1 MMSFRTVE
9 QGIGAIQ
16 AGNLDEGA
24 RLLRIALKD
33 PELTGGIRAITCLWL
48 AETTID
54 PNTKRTYYNEALA
67 AAPDDPEIRHRVERW
82 FAAQLPTP
90 PSAPPATPPQP
101 AVTAPPQGNYNPQPA
116 TPPQPNTLPGM
127 PAQPAQPVYSP
138 GSIPAAHATPPVSI
152 PGFGTLPPSNI
163 GHYRIAGVIGG
174 PNGAGTAFFVL
185 PEGIL
190 ATTRY
195 VVGGL
200 ERVTVELETG
210 YQVPGRIVRSFPELD
225 LALIVVQ
232 QPVSDILPVT
242 PLPRIP
248 EETPLIAMDYKGQ
261 TARGSLRTTRRIL
274 SPHWFPTTI
283 TQAPDAGGSPVF
295 DDNRY
300 LVGML
305 TRNISASSANLYG
318 IHITGIMRAVEAYK
332 QDIAQ
337 GRQVYCP
344 TCGSLSKAAA
354 AGGHYCETCGGLM
367 PQAGNLRRGWRD
379 PGSMF
384 YYEQNR
390 IPCRHCSANA
400 GFYQGRC
407 LRCGREQT

>member
-1 MMSFRTVE
+1 MSFRYVE

-16 AGNLDEGA
+16 AGNLDEGV

-33 PELTGGIRAITCLWL
+33 PELTGGIRAIACLWL
-48 AETTID
+48 AETTTD
-54 PNTKRTYYNEALA
+54 PNTKRAYYDAALA

-82 FAAQLPTP
+82 LAAQLPTP
-90 PSAPPATPPQP
+90 PTSAPTVTPPPQP
-101 AVTAPPQGNYNPQPA
+101 AVTVTPQVDFSPPPT
-116 TPPQPNTLPGM
+116 TPPPPGTLPGM
-127 PAQPAQPVYSP
+127 PAQPAYS
-138 GSIPAAHATPPVSI
+138 TPPTTI

-185 PEGIL
+185 HEGIL
-190 ATTRY
+190 VTTRY
-195 VVGGL
+195 VVGSL

-210 YQVPGRIVRSFPELD
+210 YQIPGRVVRSFPELD

-248 EETPLIAMDYKGQ
+248 EETPLMAMAYNGQ
-261 TARGSLRTTRRIL
+261 SVRGSLRTTKRIL

-283 TQAPDAGGSPVF
+283 TQPPDAGGNPVF

-305 TRNISASSANLYG
+305 TRNASASSANLYG
-318 IHITGIMRAVEAYK
+318 IHISGIMRAVETYK

-337 GRQVYCP
+337 GKLVYCP
-344 TCGSLSKAAA
+344 TCGDLSKAAA
-354 AGGHYCETCGGLM
+354 NGGHYCETCGGLM
-367 PQAGNLRRGWRD
+367 PQAGNLRRNWHD
-379 PGSMF
+379 TTNTL
-384 YYEQNR
+384 YHEQNR
-390 IPCRHCSANA
+390 IACRHCSAHT
-400 GFYQGRC
+400 GFYQGKC